1 MGRVLLAGLPD
12 DELDAYLE
20 KLDIQRLTER
30 TITARDELKAA
41 ILAVRADGICVL
53 DQELEA
59 GLRSMA
65 APIRNASGLTVAAVN
80 ISTPAARYSLE
91 DLHSDL
97 IPRCGSPQP
106 TSNRTSHRQPLTVA
120 RNLHER
126 PFHA

>member
-20 KLDIQRLTER
+20 KLDIERLTER
-30 TITARDELKAA
+30 TITARDDLKAA

-65 APIRNASGLTVAAVN
+65 APIRNASGQTVAAVN

-97 IPRCGSPQP
+97 IPSLRVTATDIEQDLA
-106 TSNRTSHRQPLTVA
+106 TVNR
-120 RNLHER
+120 
-126 PFHA
+126 